1 VRPGEFLHGV
11 RIGGVDLRR
20 GVARVVTDLLRRS
33 GGPDRVVVGQH
44 HLLEPWPTGAQASDR
59 LSDTVPTPS
68 TGQQLTFIRRADVA
82 VVTNSC
88 PDEWG
93 SWIAA
98 VEMSPTSSLRIRF
111 IHESRTRTPTL
122 FRTTDGG

>member
-1 VRPGEFLHGV
+1 VSLA
-11 RIGGVDLRR
+11 LM
-20 GVARVVTDLLRRS
+20 
-33 GGPDRVVVGQH
+33 
-44 HLLEPWPTGAQASDR
+44 
-59 LSDTVPTPS
+59 
-68 TGQQLTFIRRADVA
+68 LTHAVIRRVDVA

-88 PDEWG
+88 TVSDEWG

-111 IHESRTRTPTL
+111 IRESRTRTPTL